1 MTILLALLIGA
12 LYAAGLYMMLRRNVV
27 RLVIGLVLLSH
38 AANLL
43 VFLGGGLT
51 RDRPAFVPMGAAAPT
66 APIVDPLPQA
76 LVLTAIVI
84 SFGILAFVLV
94 LVYRTYE
101 TASRADLDDMDESGA

>member
-1 MTILLALLIGA
+1 MTLLLAILTGA

-27 RLVIGLVLLSH
+27 RLVMGLVLLSH
-38 AANLL
+38 AANLV

-51 RDRPAFVPMGAAAPT
+51 RDRPAFVPMGAGAPM

-101 TASRADLDDMDESGA
+101 TAGSHDLDDMDETGV